1 MYLRYGN
8 HLGITYCV
16 YDNITI
22 ISIIEF
28 DSYIKRGKIAIYLRS
43 DVGRN
48 LPVTRSHSVYDDITI
63 ILILEFNSYIEHEQI
78 RFFYVRTFVVIC
90 L

>member
-28 DSYIKRGKIAIYLRS
+28 DSYIEQGKIAIYLRT

-48 LPVTRSHSVYDDITI
+48 LPVIRSHSVYDDITI
-63 ILILEFNSYIEHEQI
+63 ILILEFNSYILNKSKYDS
-78 RFFYVRTFVVIC
+78 FTFGRWS
-90 L
+90 

>member
-8 HLGITYCV
+8 HLGISYCV
-16 YDNITI
+16 YGNITI

-28 DSYIKRGKIAIYLRS
+28 HSYIERGKIAIYLRT

-48 LPVTRSHSVYDDITI
+48 LPVIRSHCVYDHITI
-63 ILILEFNSYIEHEQI
+63 IFILEFNSYIEQVSKYDSFTL
-78 RFFYVRTFVVIC
+78 RRWS
-90 L
+90 